1 MNKRGGDNIR
11 ARLFKYL
18 GIVKTPPEVNKNT
31 QNLAQVAS
39 MHPYRAIDVSEIV
52 PAPPE
57 NARKQTPY
65 PSPQLS
71 SSSDEDYLT
80 SRSQDSSENI
90 SRSSPSG
97 ISLAEIALAMEVN
110 EQKNNGE
117 LVQKY
122 FIPQNLG
129 IKNR

>member
-18 GIVKTPPEVNKNT
+18 GIVKTPPEVTK
-31 QNLAQVAS
+31 NLAPQVAS
-39 MHPYRAIDVSEIV
+39 MYPYRAIDDNEIV
-52 PAPPE
+52 PPPPE

-65 PSPQLS
+65 PSPQLT

-80 SRSQDSSENI
+80 PRSQDSSENI
-90 SRSSPSG
+90 SRSSSPG
-97 ISLAEIALAMEVN
+97 VSLAEIALAMEVN

-122 FIPQNLG
+122 FIPKNLG